1 MSAAPAL
8 KEMSCPR
15 GISPSPTKGPQAQG
29 AGLLAGPQ
37 GILEGRQRG
46 VEKEIQ
52 LSEPWES
59 ILSPDAQ
66 NCRPGKKLRQHLL
79 SFKKRCRGPER

>member
-15 GISPSPTKGPQAQG
+15 GISASPTKGPLAQG

-37 GILEGRQRG
+37 GILVVRQGG

-52 LSEPWES
+52 L
-59 ILSPDAQ
+59 
-66 NCRPGKKLRQHLL
+66 
-79 SFKKRCRGPER
+79 